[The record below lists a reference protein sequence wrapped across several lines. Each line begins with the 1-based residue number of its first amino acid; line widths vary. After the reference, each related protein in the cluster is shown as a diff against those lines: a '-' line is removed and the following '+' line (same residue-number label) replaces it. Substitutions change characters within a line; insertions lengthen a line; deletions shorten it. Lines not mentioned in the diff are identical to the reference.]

1 MIRSALLRQVHE
13 ALSEAPAVA
22 LLGARQVGK
31 TTLAAQVAAAWPGPT
46 TTFDLEVASVR
57 EAMSRTPEALLGEC
71 EGLVVVDEVQ
81 RLPSLFETLRP
92 ICDAADRKAGP
103 RTPVLGAS

>member
-22 LLGARQVGK
+22 LLG
-31 TTLAAQVAAAWPGPT
+31 
-46 TTFDLEVASVR
+46 
-57 EAMSRTPEALLGEC
+57 EC

-81 RLPSLFETLRP
+81 RLPSLFEMLRP